1 MAITIAPYA
10 MRENTYEAYNVRFFD
25 QDIYTTV
32 TANYAVVTD
41 WIGDVKNLHSHET
54 QLTVGHD
61 VEWRPSFASWRNPV
75 GDRCLV
81 FQILHSDWIPES
93 LGRFLSGEFSGW
105 CCFYGV
111 GIKED
116 MEKLQTDYGIGGG
129 ARYVDLRGMAVEVY
143 SSKLKNAG
151 LKKLA
156 SVVLRKEVEKPQWV
170 RVGRWDAPRLSAE
183 QVQYA
188 CVDAYLSSEIARAL
202 HWFANA

>member
-41 WIGDVKNLHSHET
+41 WIGDVKNLHSHEP
-54 QLTVGHD
+54 QLTVGLD
-61 VEWRPSFASWRNPV
+61 VEWRPSFASWCNPV
-75 GDRCLV
+75 ATLPR
-81 FQILHSDWIPES
+81 
-93 LGRFLSGEFSGW
+93 
-105 CCFYGV
+105 
-111 GIKED
+111 IKED

-202 HWFANA
+202 HWFADLCERIIEQLKLELGIWDFN